1 MPPGIGYP
9 PMAAPPGPNGSTAP
23 AVAKPDQG
31 GNEIRGK
38 VWADLAMKA
47 LIQCVQIAGPD
58 TDPGRAAIDALKG
71 LSKAFP
77 APPSP
82 EITAQ
87 ELKLYGSQIAPA
99 PGSQPPQ
106 GNPAQRAGSFMNGLG
121 LGSGPQ
127 GPR

>member
-9 PMAAPPGPNGSTAP
+9 PTQGQAPNGSTSP

-47 LIQCVQIAGPD
+47 LIQAVTIAGPD
-58 TDPGRAAIDALKG
+58 TDPGRACIDALKG

-87 ELKLYGSQIAPA
+87 ELKLYGSQIQPA

-106 GNPAQRAGSFMNGLG
+106 GNPAQRAGSFMQGLG
-121 LGSGPQ
+121 LGGGAQ
-127 GPR
+127 QR